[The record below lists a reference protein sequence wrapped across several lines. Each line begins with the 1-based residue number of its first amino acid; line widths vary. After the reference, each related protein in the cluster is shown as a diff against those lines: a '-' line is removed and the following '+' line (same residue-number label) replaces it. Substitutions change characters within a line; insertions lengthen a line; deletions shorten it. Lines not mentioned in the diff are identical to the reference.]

1 MKFNAVTLEMLWTR
15 LISIVDEAAAALV
28 RTSFSTIVRESN
40 DFACV
45 LTDARGRSLAQA
57 TDSIPSF
64 IGTVPRTIK
73 HFLKEFPIETLEP
86 GDVLIT
92 NDIWLGTGHL
102 PDITCAKP
110 IFLKKKLVGFAGSV
124 AHAPDIGGRMR
135 SADARE
141 VFEEGL
147 QIPVMKVIRRGK
159 LDETFER
166 FVRKNVRVPDQVM
179 GDLWAQFT
187 ALHLMENRVLSVLVE
202 HKLNTLADLADE
214 IHRRSEAAMR
224 AAIREVPNG
233 VYHHSAI
240 CDGFEKPIELKMTM
254 TVKDEAIAIDFAGS
268 AAQVPRSINVCLAYT
283 IAYTSYGVKAV
294 LSPNIP
300 NNDGVLRP
308 ITITAP
314 EGSIVNSTPPA
325 AGGARA
331 LMGHFLPM
339 MVITALAKAM
349 PQKVVATIGSP
360 LWCINLSGV
369 RKNANNESK
378 SFTNLFFMNGGFG
391 AAHDRD
397 GANVLSWPS
406 NISST
411 PVEMIEQLSPLHV
424 KHRRL
429 RTDTGGRGQF
439 RGGTGQEILFENRSE
454 LPLTVA
460 FLAERTRDET
470 APSGIAGGEAGM
482 PGAVLI
488 NGERA
493 NPKVQHVIEPGST
506 IELKTPGGGGYGSP
520 SLRDVTA
527 AETDRQDGY
536 VSGVQHG

>member
-1 MKFNAVTLEMLWTR
+1 MKNRFNAVTLEMLWTR

-64 IGTVPRTIK
+64 IGTVPRTIR
-73 HFLKEFPIETLEP
+73 HFLAEFPAETLEP

-110 IFLKKKLVGFAGSV
+110 IFLKRKLVGFAGSV
-124 AHAPDIGGRMR
+124 AHAPDIGGKMR

-159 LDETFER
+159 IDATFER

-187 ALHLMENRVLSVLVE
+187 ALHLIENRVLSVLVE
-202 HKLNTLADLADE
+202 HKLSTLADLADE

-233 VYHHSAI
+233 VYHHNAV
-240 CDGFEKPIELKMTM
+240 CDGFEKPIELKMAM
-254 TVKDEAIAIDFAGS
+254 TVHDETIAIDFAGS

-294 LSPNIP
+294 LSPNVP
-300 NNDGVLRP
+300 NNEGVLRP

-314 EGSIVNSTPPA
+314 AGSIVNSTPPA

-369 RKNANNESK
+369 KRDANNESK

-411 PVEMIEQLSPLHV
+411 PVEMIEQLSPLRV
-424 KHRRL
+424 QHRRF
-429 RTDTGGRGQF
+429 RTDSGGRGRY
-439 RGGTGQEILFENRSE
+439 RGGTGQEIQFVNSAET
-454 LPLTVA
+454 PLTVA
-460 FLAERTRDET
+460 FLAERTRNET
-470 APSGIAGGEAGM
+470 APSGIAGGEAGA

-488 NGERA
+488 NGQRA
-493 NPKVQHVIEPGST
+493 DPKVQHVVEPGAV
-506 IELKTPGGGGYGSP
+506 IELKTPGGGGYGAVAE
-520 SLRDVTA
+520 RDA
-527 AETDRQDGY
+527 ALIAADVEDGY
-536 VSGVQHG
+536 VSS